1 MRFAEIQHQERALS
15 ILRRSLAS
23 GRAHHAY
30 LFDGPEG
37 VGKEMAGR
45 TLAAKLL
52 CENDPGRA
60 GFQAGLGL
68 ANDGAD
74 EGFEPCGDCQSCRL
88 MSTGN
93 HPDFHVI
100 ERSLHKLS
108 SDPAVRRSKGLFL
121 VVDVIREFLIE
132 RSSAAPALGR
142 RRVFLVREAERM
154 NDQAQ
159 NALLKTLEEPPGGA
173 VLILITAS
181 ASRLLPTIRSR
192 CQRIPF
198 GALPGSFVF
207 EKLSLAGL
215 PRENARTLAGLAQGQ
230 LGPALDWNR
239 LKLVETV
246 DRIAE
251 LLAGSPAQEPEVF
264 AKGLVEIAGDFVQRR
279 KAEEKKSAPP
289 ANRTSDGEGVQDQS
303 DDADDDDDA
312 VGEKES
318 GKNIAT
324 DELRDAIKL
333 CFAIVSALLRD
344 ALVSR
349 SLRGCGVA
357 PRDESELRLLSAKL
371 ATVDRLAESADDEQ
385 LAGRIRGVVQAEFML
400 DRNVSPA
407 LACERLALALGDVEA
422 AESIA

>member
-1 MRFAEIQHQERALS
+1 MRFADIKHQERALS

-52 CENDPGRA
+52 CENVPGRA

-68 ANDGAD
+68 AGDEAD
-74 EGFEPCGDCQSCRL
+74 EDFEPCGACRSCRL

-100 ERSLHKLS
+100 ERSLHKLHS
-108 SDPAVRRSKGLFL
+108 ESTVRRGKGLFL
-121 VVDVIREFLIE
+121 VVDVIREFLID

-173 VLILITAS
+173 VLILITSS
-181 ASRLLPTIRSR
+181 ASRLLATIRSR

-198 GALPGSFVF
+198 GALPSSFVF

-239 LKLVETV
+239 LNLPETV
-246 DRIAE
+246 DRIAD
-251 LLAGSPAQEPEVF
+251 LLDGTPAREPEAF
-264 AKGLVEIAGDFVQRR
+264 SKALVEIAGAFVQRR
-279 KAEEKKSAPP
+279 KAESKKNALASDRPP
-289 ANRTSDGEGVQDQS
+289 DGEEMQDQS
-303 DDADDDDDA
+303 EDGDEDED
-312 VGEKES
+312 EKES
-318 GKNIAT
+318 AKTVAT
-324 DELRDAIKL
+324 DELRDALKT
-333 CFAIVSALLRD
+333 CFAIVAALLRD

-349 SLRGCGVA
+349 SLRGCGTLPQSKA
-357 PRDESELRLLSAKL
+357 ELRLLSTKIA
-371 ATVDRLAESADDEQ
+371 AIDRLAESADDEQ
-385 LAGRIRGVVQAEFML
+385 LSGRIRGVSQAESML

-407 LACERLALALGDVEA
+407 LVCERLALALGDVEA